1 MPSISS
7 TAIRWT
13 MLLLW
18 RTLDDPVMFV
28 LILVQLNDSYCVSV
42 FIEGTVVIVAVCVD
56 FL

>member
-7 TAIRWT
+7 TAICWT

-42 FIEGTVVIVAVCVD
+42 FIEGTVVIVAVCLD